1 MEFPHEGASIYYRHQ
16 AAFARDLNGKLLYCI
31 GPQESKV
38 RENWHLINIPLVARN
53 HAATKL
59 GRIDCVQL
67 GDELQGLTLYEVRHF
82 SNGLVTGMI
91 LDEALGSCP
100 LERDF
105 EAFFCHLILHQASF
119 GITISQLKVNH
130 AWAHEKA
137 VEKIVSLFDTY
148 LRYQGENDKWAESG
162 RAYFT
167 DRVTH
172 FTSQARQ
179 IELCLPAFPCK
190 SSNFDKVA
198 GKDPDRGEQLALERL
213 HNFVAAIE
221 KIYQPGAKLWIIS
234 DGHVFSDCIG
244 VNDHDVDVYG
254 RKLIEMNRAIG
265 IRLGNPDRVG
275 FKSLVDLF
283 ELEKYRSQADLC
295 QIPGRFKIPVIDHHV
310 QTLVTLEAEIS
321 RRILMA
327 GCPSQRVPLRERI
340 ESQDPAILALY
351 RGFSRFMLE
360 DLEHHPFTRNM
371 TRSKQ
376 KKLSSKVAFEMIM
389 RNQAYS
395 NLVELLF
402 PNHIRLSIHAHN
414 NAGPKFGI
422 QLFDPT
428 SVRTVESLSPNGRL
442 MTSRDLLHIPTPWHN
457 CVVSVAGSKVL
468 YVTKAKVV
476 REALAEGSLLG
487 GLIGEVDA
495 GGVQDTSRVDN
506 HGAVYFSVCH
516 ALDLDDAEADGRKIC
531 EDEEK
536 QQLKAEMQKVVVY
549 KEGIAGMLTGKYL
562 LLRLKISPI
571 VNLATGTAAL
581 ACDADYVFV

>member
-221 KIYQPGAKLWIIS
+221 KIYQPGAKL
-234 DGHVFSDCIG
+234 
-244 VNDHDVDVYG
+244 YY
-254 RKLIEMNRAIG
+254 
-265 IRLGNPDRVG
+265 
-275 FKSLVDLF
+275 F
-283 ELEKYRSQADLC
+283 E
-295 QIPGRFKIPVIDHHV
+295 
-310 QTLVTLEAEIS
+310 
-321 RRILMA
+321 
-327 GCPSQRVPLRERI
+327 
-340 ESQDPAILALY
+340 
-351 RGFSRFMLE
+351 
-360 DLEHHPFTRNM
+360 
-371 TRSKQ
+371 
-376 KKLSSKVAFEMIM
+376 
-389 RNQAYS
+389 
-395 NLVELLF
+395 
-402 PNHIRLSIHAHN
+402 
-414 NAGPKFGI
+414 NA
-422 QLFDPT
+422 
-428 SVRTVESLSPNGRL
+428 
-442 MTSRDLLHIPTPWHN
+442 
-457 CVVSVAGSKVL
+457 C
-468 YVTKAKVV
+468 
-476 REALAEGSLLG
+476 
-487 GLIGEVDA
+487 
-495 GGVQDTSRVDN
+495 
-506 HGAVYFSVCH
+506 
-516 ALDLDDAEADGRKIC
+516 
-531 EDEEK
+531 
-536 QQLKAEMQKVVVY
+536 
-549 KEGIAGMLTGKYL
+549 
-562 LLRLKISPI
+562 
-571 VNLATGTAAL
+571 
-581 ACDADYVFV
+581 